1 MQTHKVCMLGT
12 SPNSKGGIGTVVKGF
27 GDSVKPRDYSFDH
40 IVTHADYGKAGK
52 LALALAAYL
61 KCLVKLTKNNY
72 DLVHMH
78 SAFGAS
84 FTRSIPFIEL
94 AAKRGVP
101 IVNHLHS
108 DDWEMFYNSA
118 SAEKRDLISRVYNK
132 CDRLIVLS
140 EEWRTILSSVVS
152 CDKIV
157 VLENFSPI
165 FDASFLPDYDCRV
178 VVFMSRIEKIKG
190 CDILPQICEMVVSR
204 VPDATFLI
212 CGEGSMED
220 SLRNELADRSLESS
234 VKLMGWIDSKKKI
247 DLLKSAALF
256 LLPSYGEGMPMCIL
270 EAMGLGLP
278 VVSTDVGGVP
288 RLVENGVNGYLCEP
302 GNAEA
307 IACAIVSLLEHPETL
322 HHMGVESKARAASRS
337 VEAYGKRLKVI
348 YDDLIDE
355 VL

>member
-1 MQTHKVCMLGT
+1 MQAHKVCMLGT

-27 GDSVKPRDYSFDH
+27 NDSVRPQGYSFEH

-52 LALALAAYL
+52 SALALAAYF
-61 KCLVKLTKNNY
+61 KCLSRLTTNNY
-72 DLVHMH
+72 DLVHIH

-118 SAEKRDLISRVYNK
+118 SAEKRNLISRVYAK
-132 CDRLIVLS
+132 CDKLIVLS

-152 CDKIV
+152 RDKIV
-157 VLENFSPI
+157 VLENISPV
-165 FDASFLPDYDCRV
+165 FDPSFLPDYNCKV

-190 CDILPQICEMVVSR
+190 CDILPRICEMVVTR
-204 VPDATFLI
+204 VPDASFLI

-220 SLRNELADRSLESS
+220 SLRNELAERSLESN
-234 VKLMGWIDSKKKI
+234 VKLMGWIDSERKLN
-247 DLLKSAALF
+247 LLKSGALF

-270 EAMGLGLP
+270 EAMGMGLP
-278 VVSTDVGGVP
+278 VVATDVGGVP
-288 RLVENGVNGYLCEP
+288 RLVENGISGYLCEP

-307 IACAIVSLLEHPETL
+307 IAYAIVNLLEHPEML
-322 HHMGVESKARAASRS
+322 LRMGVEAKARAASRS
-337 VEAYGKRLKVI
+337 VEAYGERLKAI
-348 YDDLIDE
+348 YDDLIGE